1 MSNIEETLPVVV
13 IGATGT
19 VGGAVARALL
29 KDHRF
34 TVRAVTRTPSTD
46 QARALA
52 EEGEYWSSEGSRIQA
67 CPKSGH
73 RGQMGPVFNCTLAR
87 NFWYK
92 INNL

>member
-1 MSNIEETLPVVV
+1 MTGIEETLPVVV

-52 EEGEYWSSEGSRIQA
+52 EEGESFRPWSLR
-67 CPKSGH
+67 
-73 RGQMGPVFNCTLAR
+73 
-87 NFWYK
+87 
-92 INNL
+92 